1 MYCIDLRIDNLNWMT
16 VSDIRRLLSNFRSL
30 VCFHTGNVSLSKSI
44 LINDIKNFFPFL
56 KYITLLIS
64 LDGSSNSSLTTRR
77 SAITNDLFQ
86 EICASLTQINHLE
99 HISLVLQDKNGK
111 NRRTKIK
118 MLELCFLGGCLSD
131 LGARLYFRFVCEYI
145 SNMTSDCKL
154 ISFEENGYE
163 IKNRFL
169 SIDTAEETS
178 FGSINISLLSTFK
191 HLIISFR
198 PMLNLNLTLAIKN
211 SATNKLQIQTLVLPC
226 VPSTSNSID
235 ILDLNQLQIL
245 DIGYVNVKDRI
256 ELRRL
261 DDILLCHRSLRNL
274 TISLSEW
281 QLARLVIVWKKEDNR
296 QITTQFSSVFE
307 DCFDNITTPEDIEK
321 PTVVNQSPE
330 FEKVS
335 VLLQIEI
342 EIDDLS
348 ILS

>member
-1 MYCIDLRIDNLNWMT
+1 MT
-16 VSDIRRLLSNFRSL
+16 R
-30 VCFHTGNVSLSKSI
+30 
-44 LINDIKNFFPFL
+44 
-56 KYITLLIS
+56 
-64 LDGSSNSSLTTRR
+64 
-77 SAITNDLFQ
+77 
-86 EICASLTQINHLE
+86 
-99 HISLVLQDKNGK
+99 
-111 NRRTKIK
+111 
-118 MLELCFLGGCLSD
+118 
-131 LGARLYFRFVCEYI
+131 
-145 SNMTSDCKL
+145 DCKL

-163 IKNRFL
+163 IKNRFV
-169 SIDTAEETS
+169 SIDTAEEIS
-178 FGSINISLLSTFK
+178 FGPINISLLSTFK

-198 PMLNLNLTLAIKN
+198 PMLNLNLTLARKN

-281 QLARLVIVWKKEDNR
+281 QLARLVVVWKKEDNP
-296 QITTQFSSVFE
+296 QITTSTTQFSSVFE
-307 DCFDNITTPEDIEK
+307 DCFDSVTTPEDIEK
-321 PTVVNQSPE
+321 PTVFNQSPE
-330 FEKVS
+330 LEKVS

-342 EIDDLS
+342 EIDNLS